1 MKKIS
6 YFLYILALATSCQNF
21 SKSPNAYKGISSEEY
36 QAQIKADK
44 KRQAE
49 KDLPFR
55 GFGEQK
61 NIQTIAFSSGLNTM
75 PPEPMWVAIEKNRPE
90 LMLLTATPAPTKSLI
105 KTPEYRS
112 IREKVPFMAAWYNYD
127 SSKNNDIKNDFVKQ
141 WPYAKNII
149 PENQEG
155 FYHSK
160 IFGTKNNLI
169 HVIVSD
175 LHQAQEGST
184 QWNWLE
190 NEFKKPAALKI
201 LACNG
206 EYRQQLLDL
215 IKKTKT
221 KNIILIPNDSPVA
234 AFEKTNVTDFGP
246 VYETT
251 PNAAFNSPIRNVSSE
266 TPAATGLNFGLIKIN
281 WVERV
286 AQVEIR
292 SIEDQKI
299 QGLDVKF

>member
-21 SKSPNAYKGISSEEY
+21 SKYPNSNSGLSNEEY

-55 GFGEQK
+55 GFADDK
-61 NIQTIAFSSGLNTM
+61 PIQTIAFSAGLNSE
-75 PPEPMWVAIEKNRPE
+75 PPEPLWATIEKNSPE
-90 LMLLTATPAPTKSLI
+90 LMLLTTTPAPTKNLI
-105 KTPEYRS
+105 KIPEYRS

-127 SSKNNDIKNDFVKQ
+127 YNKKDDIKRDFVRS
-141 WPYAKNII
+141 WPYAKNMI
-149 PENQEG
+149 PESQQG

-160 IFGTKNNLI
+160 IFGTKKNLI
-169 HVIVSD
+169 HVIISD
-175 LHQAQEGST
+175 LQDSNDKTT

-201 LACNG
+201 LACNA
-206 EYRQQLLDL
+206 EYREKLLAL

-221 KNIILIPNDSPVA
+221 KNIILIPNDHPVFAMENTEIKDLGPIYA
-234 AFEKTNVTDFGP
+234 APVTS
-246 VYETT
+246 E
-251 PNAAFNSPIRNVSSE
+251 IRTISSHE
-266 TPAATGLNFGLIKIN
+266 PKLMNFGLIKIN
-281 WVERV
+281 WAERV

-292 SIEDQKI
+292 SIENQKI
-299 QGLDVKF
+299 QGLDLKF